1 MEGTRINK
9 PGHTIRLFRVA
20 MDSAVP
26 KSSTKM
32 VDEKNVAIHKMAA
45 DAVTRWSMD
54 NMIPSQGNNW

>member
-1 MEGTRINK
+1 
-9 PGHTIRLFRVA
+9 